1 MRNFLILVAFGFVL
15 LLTGGCGNLSVN
27 FTETTSPQFWAIE
40 NQTQAQ
46 RNQIEAAVQA
56 NQIPFTVGEGL
67 TINDEIIRRL
77 NHQFRDQSSG
87 AIDLS
92 PSQAVLLGHM
102 LKDNNRA
109 FTDAVENID
118 DWQDSFNQ
126 EDAFIQNNRSPLNQ
140 DFMHFSQRARF
151 IVYLNMRLKE
161 DSAKAQS
168 LAQSGQLAMEP
179 AQDLQAGLNDVRNKA
194 VEDYYANGRLDLSV
208 DQIFQLRRMLADSY
222 AALNPPQ
229 APVYGGGGSYNIPSN
244 NWSNNWTT
252 NAPAGV
258 SGYSYYNSPA
268 NGSGQKSSQVPSNPS
283 TPNPTAIPTA
293 TPKPGHSGSLENLRL
308 NHRNPGSNPYSVQP
322 NPPTATPIPP
332 APAPTDTPLPM
343 EVDSPT
349 PVPMAV
355 PVNTPVPTA
364 EPANNP
370 APADNASGPD
380 NGTSQNNPPPNQP
393 AHGNHSRSNGHRGG
407 MSDNSGADNSN
418 SPAPQD
424 TPTAT
429 ADDSATGPGN

>member
-1 MRNFLILVAFGFVL
+1 MRNFLILVVLGFSL
-15 LLTGGCGNLSVN
+15 LFTGGCGNLSVN

-77 NHQFRDQSSG
+77 NHQFRDESSG

-102 LKDNNRA
+102 LQDNNRA

-118 DWQDSFNQ
+118 DWRHSFNQ

-168 LAQSGQLAMEP
+168 LAQSGQLAMES
-179 AQDLQAGLNDVRNKA
+179 AQDLQAGVNDVRNKA

-252 NAPAGV
+252 NAPAGA

-268 NGSGQKSSQVPSNPS
+268 NGSGQKSSQVPSNSPQLQ
-283 TPNPTAIPTA
+283 TPPPFQRLRPNPAI
-293 TPKPGHSGSLENLRL
+293 
-308 NHRNPGSNPYSVQP
+308 
-322 NPPTATPIPP
+322 
-332 APAPTDTPLPM
+332 
-343 EVDSPT
+343 
-349 PVPMAV
+349 
-355 PVNTPVPTA
+355 
-364 EPANNP
+364 
-370 APADNASGPD
+370 
-380 NGTSQNNPPPNQP
+380 
-393 AHGNHSRSNGHRGG
+393 RGLWKTY
-407 MSDNSGADNSN
+407 A
-418 SPAPQD
+418 
-424 TPTAT
+424 
-429 ADDSATGPGN
+429 